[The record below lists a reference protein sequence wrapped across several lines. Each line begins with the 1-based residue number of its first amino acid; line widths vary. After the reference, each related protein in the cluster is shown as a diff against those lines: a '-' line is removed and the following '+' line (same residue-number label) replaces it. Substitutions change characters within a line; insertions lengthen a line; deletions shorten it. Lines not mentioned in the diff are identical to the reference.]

1 MGRRLQL
8 SGLTSV
14 GTIRRTPK
22 PGELPMFD
30 ELMMVDLDDVSTLRN
45 IHGDF
50 EAVIHVASASYGAPA
65 DLMRITGIATESLA
79 RAAVSLGV
87 KRFVHVSAMSVYG
100 KPDVPIVTSKT
111 PVKHSIPYGAAKW
124 AAECYLHDIQ
134 DQIPSISIRS
144 PAIVGSLPSTHTHF
158 LAKLLDKLTNGTG
171 TIRLSHPMFR
181 FNNVIHHDTLAD
193 FLVHLSL
200 SPLTGY
206 RALPV
211 GSAQSETLE
220 DLITYMV
227 KRLGYS
233 GGIVWESEGAP
244 PFSIDVNE
252 AVELGYR
259 PVSALQT
266 LELWLADLNP
276 LYSGQ
281 TS

>member
-1 MGRRLQL
+1 
-8 SGLTSV
+8 
-14 GTIRRTPK
+14 
-22 PGELPMFD
+22 MFD
-30 ELMMVDLDDVSTLRN
+30 ELIMVDLDDVSTLRN

-65 DLMRITGIATESLA
+65 DLMRITGIATDSLA

-100 KPDVPIVTSKT
+100 RPDVPVVSSKT

-158 LAKLLDKLTNGTG
+158 LAKLLDKLTNGTD

-227 KRLGYS
+227 KRTGYS

-266 LELWLADLNP
+266 IELWLANYQHRP
-276 LYSGQ
+276 EH
-281 TS
+281 